1 MKSIATAPITAL
13 LPLRC
18 GVQHYAWGE
27 HSEAGRAPLIASL
40 TGVAAQPD
48 QPFAELW
55 IGAHPNLPASVVTPN
70 GAVSLPE
77 FIQHHPR
84 AVLGARGGDTLPF
97 LLKVLTAGTALS
109 IQAHP
114 NKRLAAQLHARS
126 PQHYPDANHKPEIAI
141 ALSEFDALCQF
152 RPTAAIRRD
161 LDRWAPLHT
170 FFAGLPAA
178 PAKTW
183 LKAAYA
189 RLFQAPAEAMRQLVE
204 AQAAAVGQAGP
215 RTPHDE
221 WFLELARQ
229 YPGDRGAISLYFLN
243 LVHLQPGE
251 ALFLA
256 ADEPHAYLRGAII
269 ECMASSDNVVR
280 AGLTPK
286 FIDVET
292 LLTMLTYR
300 QGGAPRLR
308 PRHRADGSLTF
319 IPPVPEF
326 AVDWWRPRQ
335 SERVTAR
342 SHDTVSLLL
351 ILSGR
356 AELRTPQGAPVLAE
370 RGSTWLW
377 PAAIPSLTFTALD
390 ADTQVVRARPNTPGQ
405 TNNVGAT
412 LLKKG
417 ADQSPS

>member
-1 MKSIATAPITAL
+1 MKHQENSYSPSL

-18 GVQHYAWGE
+18 GIQHYAWGE
-27 HSEAGRAPLIASL
+27 RPAAGHHPLIAAL
-40 TGVAAQPD
+40 AGVAPQPD

-55 IGAHPNLPASVVTPN
+55 IGAHPNCPATVVTPT
-70 GAVSLPE
+70 GDVPLPE
-77 FIQHHPR
+77 FIRHHPR
-84 AVLGARGGDTLPF
+84 TVLGPGGGRDLPF
-97 LLKVLTAGTALS
+97 LLKILTAGSALS

-114 NKRLAAQLHARS
+114 NKPLAARLHARL

-152 RPTAAIRRD
+152 RPSTAIRRD
-161 LDRWAPLHT
+161 LERWAPLHA
-170 FFAGLPAA
+170 FFGDLPAR
-178 PAKTW
+178 PAKAW

-204 AQAAAVGQAGP
+204 AQVNAVRQAGP
-215 RTPHDE
+215 RTPHDQ

-229 YPGDRGAISLYFLN
+229 YPGDRGAVSLYFLN

-256 ADEPHAYLRGAII
+256 ADEPHAYLKGAII

-286 FIDVET
+286 FIDTET
-292 LLTMLTYR
+292 LLGMLTYR

-308 PRHRADGSLTF
+308 PRTSARGDRSYL
-319 IPPVPEF
+319 PPVPEF
-326 AVDWWRPRQ
+326 AVDWWQRERPARMK
-335 SERVTAR
+335 AR
-342 SHDTVSLLL
+342 SQGAVSLLL
-351 ILSGR
+351 VLAGR
-356 AELRTPQGAPVLAE
+356 AELRTPQGDSVTAE

-377 PAAIPSLTFTALD
+377 PAAVPEVEIAFREPG
-390 ADTQVVRARPNTPGQ
+390 TQLVRARPNSRP
-405 TNNVGAT
+405 A
-412 LLKKG
+412 
-417 ADQSPS
+417 

>member
-1 MKSIATAPITAL
+1 MKPSSSAPAVSL

-27 HSEAGRAPLIASL
+27 RAAPGRVPLIASL
-40 TGVAAQPD
+40 TGEPVQSG

-55 IGAHPNLPASVVTPN
+55 IGAHANLPASVVTPD
-70 GAVSLPE
+70 GAVPLPE
-77 FIQHHPR
+77 FIQRHRR
-84 AVLGARGGDTLPF
+84 AVLGASGGDTLPF

-141 ALSEFDALCQF
+141 ALREFDALCQF

-161 LDRWAPLHT
+161 LDRWSPLQT
-170 FFAGLPAA
+170 FFAGIPAT
-178 PAKTW
+178 PANAW
-183 LKAAYA
+183 LKATYA
-189 RLFQAPAEAMRQLVE
+189 RLFQAPAEAMRQLVD
-204 AQAAAVGQAGP
+204 AQVAAVLRNGA

-229 YPGDRGAISLYFLN
+229 YPGDRGAVSLYFLN

-286 FIDVET
+286 FIDIDT

-300 QGGAPRLR
+300 QGGVPRLR
-308 PRHRADGSLTF
+308 PRRRADGGLTF
-319 IPPVPEF
+319 VPPVPEF
-326 AVDWWRPRQ
+326 AVDWWRHRRPG
-335 SERVTAR
+335 SITIR
-342 SHDTVSLLL
+342 SHDAVSLLL
-351 ILSGR
+351 VLSGR
-356 AELRTPQGAPVLAE
+356 AELRTPQGATVLAE

-377 PAAIPSLTFTALD
+377 PAAIPSLSVTMLD
-390 ADTQVVRARPNTPGQ
+390 ADTQIVRARPNGAGQ
-405 TNNVGAT
+405 A
-412 LLKKG
+412 
-417 ADQSPS
+417 

>member
-1 MKSIATAPITAL
+1 MKSIVTDPAAASL

-27 HSEAGRAPLIASL
+27 RPAPGRVPLIASL
-40 TGVAAQPD
+40 TGGAAQPD

-55 IGAHPNLPASVVTPN
+55 VGAHPNLPASVVTPD
-70 GAVSLPE
+70 GIIPLPE
-77 FIQHHPR
+77 FVRRHSR
-84 AVLGARGGDTLPF
+84 AVLGTRGGASLPF

-114 NKRLAAQLHARS
+114 NKRLAAELHARS

-152 RPTAAIRRD
+152 RPTTAIRRD
-161 LDRWAPLHT
+161 LDRWAPLQT
-170 FFAGLPAA
+170 FFAGIPAI
-178 PAKTW
+178 PAKAW

-189 RLFQAPAEAMRQLVE
+189 RLFQAPANAMRQLVD
-204 AQAAAVGQAGP
+204 AHIAAVLRHGVQ
-215 RTPHDE
+215 TPHDA

-229 YPGDRGAISLYFLN
+229 YPGDRGAVSLYFLN

-308 PRHRADGSLTF
+308 PRRRADGGLAF
-319 IPPVPEF
+319 VPPVPEF
-326 AVDWWRPRQ
+326 AVDWWHQRP
-335 SERVTAR
+335 SESITVR

-351 ILSGR
+351 VLSGR
-356 AELRTPQGAPVLAE
+356 AELRTPPGAAVLAE

-390 ADTQVVRARPNTPGQ
+390 ADTQIVRARPNSPRPG
-405 TNNVGAT
+405 VRRG
-412 LLKKG
+412 
-417 ADQSPS
+417 